1 MRQHLAL
8 LFSVFILSTQAATG
22 PAAKSY
28 DVPDAYYIY
37 ATVIAQDVP
46 QGEVLIADTT
56 VPFHGCLHSR
66 ADDAIDSAIE
76 DYKKTN
82 RKKWHLEQRL
92 DPTFYKLLSA
102 KKIASLRKPGPTG
115 KITWQLPDGTFLY
128 RFSAVGFSADK
139 TVAFL
144 QIEVICGPR
153 CIGGRNVVLRKGGAH
168 WFPFFDPA
176 LCLIIPKMK

>member
-28 DVPDAYYIY
+28 DVPDAYEIY
-37 ATVIAQDVP
+37 ATVIGQDVP

-66 ADDAIDSAIE
+66 SDDAIDSAIE

-82 RKKWHLEQRL
+82 RRKWHLEQRL
-92 DPTFYKLLSA
+92 DPAFYKLLST
-102 KKIASLRKPGPTG
+102 KQIASLRRSGPRG
-115 KITWQLPDGTFLY
+115 KITWQLPAGALLY
-128 RFSAVGFSADK
+128 RFSAVGFSANK

-144 QIEVICGPR
+144 QIEVICGPV
-153 CIGGRNVVLRKGGAH
+153 CIAGRSVLLYKSGAH
-168 WFPFFDPA
+168 WSPLSDPA